1 MTPKSFTNT
10 YVLSNEN
17 IDIIADHIREY
28 LKELEI
34 ERSNIIR
41 IRLLMEEALL
51 RWQDRFGDQCSV
63 KLSLEVRLRRPTVT
77 LELAGDYYDP
87 LSSSSELG
95 NWADSLLRSI
105 GLQPRFSYQYQRSV
119 NIVQLKLKSPRLS
132 PALTLLISVAL
143 GLLLG
148 IAGEY
153 VLPDAAQ
160 TAILETVLAPI
171 QQVFFRLLN
180 AVAGPVIFLSVLS
193 AICSVGSMAELGKS
207 GRGMIRR
214 FLLMSVLAALIAAA
228 VSELFFRP
236 EFSITRLDGTQFNGV
251 LDFFLQFVPPDVL
264 TPFITGDSPQL
275 IIVSLILGYALLAAG
290 NQAGGLVGIVE
301 QANTV
306 ALILADW
313 ISRITPFFVS
323 LLLILGLWSGSLGP
337 MLGLWKPLLVF
348 LAVAVVFLLQRM
360 LTVST
365 RHKVSLRKLWEKMKE
380 SFMIAF
386 RNASVDTSYGAN
398 QVCCERRLG
407 IGSRLVGF
415 GLPLGLVIYM
425 PAMTVAYMAFTV
437 YIAQAMELTV
447 SPLWYIMAMLLNVTL
462 LAATPPVAGVGL
474 LTFAVLF
481 SRLGISHEALVVGM
495 VADILFAFAVAPL
508 DQAMLQVELVLE
520 AGRLGELNTA
530 ALQK

>member
-28 LKELEI
+28 LKELET

-119 NIVQLKLKSPRLS
+119 NIVQLKLKRPRLS

-148 IAGEY
+148 VAGEY
-153 VLPDAAQ
+153 VLPDATQ

-306 ALILADW
+306 ALILAEW

-360 LTVST
+360 LTVSN

-437 YIAQAMELTV
+437 YIAQAMELAV

-520 AGRLGELNTA
+520 AGRQGELNTA